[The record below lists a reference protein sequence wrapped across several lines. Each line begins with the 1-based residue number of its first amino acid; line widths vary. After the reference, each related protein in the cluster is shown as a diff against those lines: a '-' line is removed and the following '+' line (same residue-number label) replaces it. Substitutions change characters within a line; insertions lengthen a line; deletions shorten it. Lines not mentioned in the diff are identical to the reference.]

1 MLKYPCLVLDHDDT
15 VVQSMKTLSYPFWCM
30 ELEIFR
36 PGVTQTLEDYIL
48 QCHRLGFAGLCK
60 DCFHFTEEELKQEH
74 GMWMDYIMTHTPD
87 PYPGIE
93 EIIRRQKAEGGIV
106 CVVSHSHADNIRRD
120 YRTHFGMEPD
130 AIYGWELPP
139 EQRKP
144 NSYPLQDIM
153 ARYDLKPE
161 EILVVDDMK
170 LACRMAKP
178 LGIKVAYAGW
188 NGLGIP
194 EIEEEMKQLCDY
206 SFSTV
211 SELAQHLFEEDAK

>member
-1 MLKYPCLVLDHDDT
+1 MLLLQFLFREVKT
-15 VVQSMKTLSYPFWCM
+15 VFA
-30 ELEIFR
+30 
-36 PGVTQTLEDYIL
+36 QTGE
-48 QCHRLGFAGLCK
+48 
-60 DCFHFTEEELKQEH
+60 
-74 GMWMDYIMTHTPD
+74 
-87 PYPGIE
+87 
-93 EIIRRQKAEGGIV
+93 AEAV
-106 CVVSHSHADNIRRD
+106 A
-120 YRTHFGMEPD
+120 
-130 AIYGWELPP
+130 
-139 EQRKP
+139 
-144 NSYPLQDIM
+144 LQDIM

-170 LACRMAKP
+170 LACRMANP